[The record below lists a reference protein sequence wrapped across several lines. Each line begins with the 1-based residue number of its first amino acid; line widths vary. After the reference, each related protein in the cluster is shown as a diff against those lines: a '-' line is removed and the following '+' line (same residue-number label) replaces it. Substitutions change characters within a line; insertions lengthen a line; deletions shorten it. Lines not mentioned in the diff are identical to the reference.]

1 MSRFV
6 TYTYLRIKAVM
17 KIYPAMCIMTL
28 FLCLS
33 LGGMLYLQSERTEDL
48 SGGDEDARISIGVVG
63 TATSGYL
70 DTAFSMLKNLDSSSE
85 EVNFITCKNRKD
97 AVAKIR
103 SGKILGAVIVPEG
116 LVDTLLA
123 GGTGKMSL
131 VLPASDSG
139 ITVLLIRE
147 LADSVPSITARKPW
161 RIITSPAA

>member
-70 DTAFSMLKNLDSSSE
+70 DTTGPSTGHIHSTIRDADHSIFISKN
-85 EVNFITCKNRKD
+85 TR
-97 AVAKIR
+97 
-103 SGKILGAVIVPEG
+103 GILCI
-116 LVDTLLA
+116 
-123 GGTGKMSL
+123 
-131 VLPASDSG
+131 
-139 ITVLLIRE
+139 
-147 LADSVPSITARKPW
+147 
-161 RIITSPAA
+161 

>member
-70 DTAFSMLKNLDSSSE
+70 DRADLFWQKKLGQYVSLAVQFRFYFGQGGYVGCQQLLHVSVDLDK
-85 EVNFITCKNRKD
+85 ITFKHK
-97 AVAKIR
+97 K
-103 SGKILGAVIVPEG
+103 
-116 LVDTLLA
+116 
-123 GGTGKMSL
+123 
-131 VLPASDSG
+131 
-139 ITVLLIRE
+139 
-147 LADSVPSITARKPW
+147 
-161 RIITSPAA
+161 